1 MPHSL
6 KLCKGVLK
14 EASESVHLHY
24 ISCYSTLFS
33 SSCPAGFLY
42 ITANLYRQP
51 NWVFSRSHNR
61 FEWSVHIEL
70 TALCVGWGMSSPRQA
85 NQSSFFFLTDQGKPP
100 MSSLHLSPKHT
111 VIFSLSLPTLSHL
124 SLSISPSPY
133 SLYIAIFCH
142 SPNFSCF
149 PRLRVLWS
157 NCTGSLLMNQMSCR
171 HRKTTGPNCWYAI
184 ISVFEARE

>member
-6 KLCKGVLK
+6 KLLK

-42 ITANLYRQP
+42 LTANLYRQP

-85 NQSSFFFLTDQGKPP
+85 NQSSFFSFWLIRASLQCHPSIFPQSTRLYSLFHFLH
-100 MSSLHLSPKHT
+100 SHIFLFRSLHPP
-111 VIFSLSLPTLSHL
+111 IP
-124 SLSISPSPY
+124 SISPFFVTLP
-133 SLYIAIFCH
+133 IFLAFLA
-142 SPNFSCF
+142 S
-149 PRLRVLWS
+149 
-157 NCTGSLLMNQMSCR
+157 GSSGQTVQGAC
-171 HRKTTGPNCWYAI
+171 
-184 ISVFEARE
+184 